1 MTKVRALAYA
11 HNGVP
16 ASASEDGKSVL
27 TKTGKTAA
35 NAGTKPIG
43 STVGKVTNKAKGEST
58 AVKESI
64 SLFRGPSPAASSAS
78 KVGIARGSKPASDDL
93 IAAMRQFDDRSV
105 LVTGGSGSF
114 GRRFVDTLLRHSRAR
129 RVVIFSRDEYKHY
142 EMGQLLEPLGTERLR
157 FFIGDVRDSD
167 RLELATREIDFIVH
181 AAALKQV
188 PAAEYNPF
196 ECIRTNVSGAENVV
210 RAALRNNVSRVIAL
224 STDKA
229 ANPINLYGASKLA
242 SDKIFIAANNLTGKS
257 DTRFSVVRYGN
268 VVGSRGSVIPFF
280 RKLVAD
286 GTDHLPITDERMT
299 RFWITLQQGVNFVI
313 TSFTVMRGGEIF
325 VPKIPSMR
333 IVDLARC
340 FAPDLPFRIVGIRPG
355 EKLHEVMVTE
365 DDSRL
370 TLELSDRYV
379 IEPAFAWWQRAP
391 YTASGAKP
399 VSDGFRFASDTNT
412 DWLNGAR
419 LQMLLA
425 ENY

>member
-1 MTKVRALAYA
+1 MTKDRALAHSRRVA
-11 HNGVP
+11 AIAIPPISNP
-16 ASASEDGKSVL
+16 LL
-27 TKTGKTAA
+27 TKNGKTAA
-35 NAGTKPIG
+35 NVRANAANPPIG
-43 STVGKVTNKAKGEST
+43 KVMSKARNANATIKPV
-58 AVKESI
+58 A
-64 SLFRGPSPAASSAS
+64 LLRAPAGAPIATTSAPGNS
-78 KVGIARGSKPASDDL
+78 QPASDDL
-93 IAAMRQFDDRSV
+93 LAALRQFDDRSI
-105 LVTGGSGSF
+105 LITGGSGSF
-114 GRRFVDTLLRHSRAR
+114 GRRFVETLLRHSRAR
-129 RVVIFSRDEYKHY
+129 RIIIYSRDEYKHY
-142 EMGQLLEPLGTERLR
+142 EMGQLLESLGTERLR

-167 RLELATREIDFIVH
+167 RIELATREVDFIVH

-210 RAALRNNVSRVIAL
+210 RAALRNNVARVIAL

-242 SDKIFIAANNLTGKS
+242 SDKIFIAANNLTGKN

-280 RKLVAD
+280 RKLVAE
-286 GTDHLPITDERMT
+286 GTDHIPITDERMT
-299 RFWITLQQGVNFVI
+299 RFWITLQQGVNFVVS
-313 TSFTVMRGGEIF
+313 SFNVMRGGEIF
-325 VPKIPSMR
+325 VPKIPSMK

-340 FAPDLPFRIVGIRPG
+340 FAPTLPLRIVGIRPG

-370 TLELSDRYV
+370 TLELGDRYV

-399 VSDGFRFASDTNT
+399 VPDGFRFASDTNT
-412 DWLNGAR
+412 DWLNAAR
-419 LQMLLA
+419 LQILLA
-425 ENY
+425 EAH